1 MWEKTLTD
9 SKIPLHEMMQIGIC
23 LALVGGFLD
32 AHTYLFRDGVFA
44 NAQTGNMVLMGI
56 SIAERNFLRAGYYL
70 VPVFAFFLGVAV
82 TEILKRQFLES
93 KFANWQ
99 HITLGI
105 EAVCLFIIGFLPQ
118 QVPPAFINVTVSFV
132 CSLQVN
138 SFRKISGAP
147 YASTMCTG
155 NLRSAT
161 EQLCLFWF
169 DRKKEAGI
177 KCLRYF
183 IIILAFCCGAAGG
196 ALLTKLWKEKSV
208 WVCCIILVAV
218 LGIMLWDNRKQ
229 YRSQTESE

>member
-1 MWEKTLTD
+1 MLRRNSSNPD
-9 SKIPLHEMMQIGIC
+9 IPLHEMMEIGIC

-56 SIAERNFLRAGYYL
+56 SIAKQDFLRAGYYL
-70 VPVFAFFLGVAV
+70 IPIFAFFLGVVV
-82 TEILKRQFLES
+82 TELLKRSFFES

-99 HITLGI
+99 HITLAI
-105 EAVCLFIIGFLPQ
+105 EAVCLFIIGFLPSE
-118 QVPPAFINVTVSFV
+118 VPSAIINVTVSFV

-161 EQLCLFWF
+161 EQLCLFWL
-169 DRKKEAGI
+169 DHQKQAGI
-177 KCLRYF
+177 KCLRYL
-183 IIILAFCCGAAGG
+183 IIIAAFCCGAAIG
-196 ALLTKLWKEKSV
+196 AVLTNLLAEKAV
-208 WVCCIILVAV
+208 WVCCVILIVV
-218 LGIMLWDNRKQ
+218 LSIMLWDNRKQ
-229 YRSQTESE
+229 YTQK